1 MKAKKRIVRRLILNM
16 TMAFGLLS
24 MLVLSAC
31 SDSGYMDAIPK
42 ESTLVLS
49 MDPVE
54 MSGTG
59 NQTVLKTLL
68 HVKNIDETGLDLSSK
83 VFFFEDPQGN
93 LGFCAH
99 VDDGDKLAD
108 QLKKVGVQPEK
119 KRDNQFA
126 LLPNNWLI
134 GWSDQSALLMGPVI
148 PTAAPEMM
156 QLMGRYLKAEE
167 DEGIRASQL
176 FEKLDSIGGAMALV
190 GQVAA
195 LPQQLVAPLT
205 LGAPKDAAPSDIYL
219 AAQLK
224 KKDGVLW
231 IDGTTFSFKKRID
244 KALQDAKKI
253 YRPIKGD
260 YAATMSDSDVMG
272 MFMNVDGRQLIRQ
285 MQQNPALTAMLAAIN
300 GAIDLDNI
308 IRGIDGDLAIITPQ
322 MAENRFQMQMA
333 ARMPRTPWLADVDYW
348 KQSVPAG
355 GRIGD
360 WGKNCYYYTSD
371 KTSYYFGVTADG
383 QYMSGS
389 SEKAALASIH
399 PAKKPVSKGLMN
411 GIKGRH
417 SALVINMNAFGGDKA
432 AAVTG
437 MLRPMFGNVTTLVIC
452 Q

>member
-1 MKAKKRIVRRLILNM
+1 MKAKKGIVRRIILNLA
-16 TMAFGLLS
+16 MAIGLLPI
-24 MLVLSAC
+24 MALSAC
-31 SDSGYMDAIPK
+31 SDEGYMDAIPK

-59 NQTVLKTLL
+59 SQTVLKTLL
-68 HVKNIDETGLDLSSK
+68 HVKNIDDTGLDLSSK
-83 VFFFEDPQGN
+83 VFFFADPQGN

-99 VDDGDKLAD
+99 VDDGDKLSD
-108 QLKKVGVQPEK
+108 QLGKLGVKTEK
-119 KRDNQFA
+119 KRDCQFA

-134 GWSDQSALLMGPVI
+134 GWSDQSALLMGPVV
-148 PTAAPEMM
+148 PAAASEMM
-156 QLMGRYLKAEE
+156 QLMGRYLKLGEE
-167 DEGIRASQL
+167 DGIRASRL
-176 FEKLDSIGGAMALV
+176 FERLDSIGGAMALV

-224 KKDGVLW
+224 TKDGVLW

-244 KALQDAKKI
+244 KALQDSRKI
-253 YRPIKGD
+253 YRPIQGD
-260 YAATMSDSDVMG
+260 YVATLSESDVMG

-308 IRGIDGDLAIITPQ
+308 IRGIDGDVALITPQ
-322 MAENRFQMQMA
+322 LAEGKFQMQMA
-333 ARMPRTPWLADVDYW
+333 ARMPRAQWLADVDYW

-360 WGKNCYYYTSD
+360 WGKNCYYYASD
-371 KTSYYFGVTADG
+371 KTTYYFGLTADG

-389 SEKAALASIH
+389 SEEAALASIH
-399 PAKKPVSKGLMN
+399 PSKTPVGEGLVRD
-411 GIKGRH
+411 IKGHR